1 MSKATKP
8 AEQGTPYTF
17 YGKLPLKQAIP
28 LGLQH
33 VMAMFVG
40 NLTPLIIVM
49 GACGLTAD
57 AGFGDLRTALLQ
69 NAMTIA
75 GIVTLVQMFSIG
87 PCGGKVPIVMGT
99 SSGFLGVFQS
109 IAATLG
115 SGVLAYGAIVGASL
129 VSGLFESVLGFC
141 LKPLRRFFPGVVTGC
156 VVMSIGLS
164 LISVGINYLC
174 GGNGVNDYG
183 SIPNIAVGLV
193 VLVVILVLKHFTHP
207 SSLASTSSI
216 LIGILAGYL
225 VCIIMTFVLPTTGVN
240 ADGVEYTYAWVV
252 KFDQVKNAAWFAIP
266 SFIGFG
272 KLSDIHLVFNMQA
285 ILPIAIMFIVTAV
298 ETVGDI
304 SACIEGGMDR
314 EATDTELSGGV
325 ICDGLG
331 SSLAALF
338 GVLPNTSF
346 SQNVG
351 LVAMTKVVNRMA
363 LTCGAVFLILCG
375 LCPKIGACV
384 SIMPQP
390 VLGGAAVMM
399 FASILVS
406 GIQLVTREPITAR
419 EITIISI
426 ALGLGYGLGS
436 TAGATGQLPYY
447 LQLIFGGSGI
457 VPAAFAA
464 ILLNVILP
472 KNSTTE
478 SQSNS

>member
-1 MSKATKP
+1 MSKATKS
-8 AEQGTPYTF
+8 AQAGTPYTF
-17 YGKLPLKQAIP
+17 YGSLPLKQAIP

-33 VMAMFVG
+33 VLAMFVG
-40 NLTPLIIVM
+40 NLTPLIIIM
-49 GACGLTAD
+49 GACGMTAD
-57 AGFGDLRTALLQ
+57 AGFGDVRTALLQ
-69 NAMTIA
+69 NAMLVA
-75 GIVTLVQMFSIG
+75 GLVTLIQMFSIG

-109 IAATLG
+109 VAATMG
-115 SGVLAYGAIVGASL
+115 TGVLSYGAILGAS
-129 VSGLFESVLGFC
+129 VIGGIFEGVLGFF
-141 LKPLRRFFPGVVTGC
+141 LKPLRRFFPPVVTGC

-174 GGNGVNDYG
+174 GGNSATTADYG
-183 SIPNIAVGLV
+183 SAINIGLGLL
-193 VLVVILVLKHFTHP
+193 VLVVILVLKHFTRP
-207 SSLASTSSI
+207 GGMLSTSSI
-216 LIGILAGYL
+216 LIGILVGYIAA
-225 VCIIMTFVLPTTGVN
+225 IILTLTLPNTGIN
-240 ADGVEYTYAWVV
+240 ADGETFTYAWVV
-252 KFDQVKNAAWFAIP
+252 NFEQVKNAAWFAIP
-266 SFIGFG
+266 SFVGFG

-285 ILPIAIMFIVTAV
+285 ILPICIMFIVTAV

-331 SSLAALF
+331 STFGAVL

-351 LVAMTKVVNRMA
+351 LVTMTKVVNRMA

-419 EITIISI
+419 EITIISV

-436 TAGATGQLPYY
+436 TTGATGQLPYY
-447 LQLIFGGSGI
+447 IQLIFGGSGI

-464 ILLNVILP
+464 ILLNVLIP
-472 KNSTTE
+472 KNQE
-478 SQSNS
+478 KKA